1 MFPRIADGVRAE
13 RENMRRVAIG
23 RPWRILWVWRGKQQ
37 DRLTGTRIY
46 VDAFFTVLSSL
57 SLII

>member
-13 RENMRRVAIG
+13 RENTRRVAIG
-23 RPWRILWVWRGKQQ
+23 RHWRILWVWRGKQQ
-37 DRLTGTRIY
+37 DRLTGTRIC